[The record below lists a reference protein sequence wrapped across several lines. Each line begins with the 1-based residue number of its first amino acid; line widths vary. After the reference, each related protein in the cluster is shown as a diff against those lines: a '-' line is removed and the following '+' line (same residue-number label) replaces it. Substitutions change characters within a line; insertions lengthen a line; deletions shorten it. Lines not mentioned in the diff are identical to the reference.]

1 MKLKRILAAA
11 LAGMI
16 AFSSVCAYAE
26 DIAENTDTTA
36 PSEGEADNIAVQQ
49 QVKSNFTMPKNQ
61 RATIITPTVD
71 YLKSENADEETVRAE
86 LDSLFA
92 GLSEMGLNSVY
103 INTVYEEKAYYSTDM
118 NNVNAADYSAIALEK
133 AYEHNLRPY
142 MVFDLNYA
150 LEHRDG
156 GDVLDGLISAVH
168 RFALKYRCEG
178 IVIDNY
184 YSSKNS
190 DSYAEY
196 MRKGSGVGYENYL
209 YDTNELYFKAV
220 SDVIHLTD
228 NTVPVG
234 LLVNDMWANSSSN
247 EEGSATSDPVQAL
260 YDGFSDT
267 RRYVQRGY
275 ADFCL
280 VKAYGSITSSVLP
293 FEEVTGWWDELAD
306 AFGIAM
312 YIIHFNER
320 QGEGMEGWGSVDQ
333 ILQQL
338 SVSKKLPSFGGSV
351 FHSCTDLL
359 EDTSLK
365 ENIIKFYGDA
375 INEESLFEELKMQ
388 SPTQLS
394 YDTYEPY
401 ETFMGTFDENFD
413 VYFNGEKVTLNSA
426 GNFYFEEPL
435 DIGMNTFTI
444 DHKDKTYV
452 YSIRRKVI
460 TLDSLDESIVE
471 GKSLSVNG
479 GTKIEISCN
488 AYKGSDVT
496 ATLNGKTISLTESEG
511 SQDSDINS
519 SYTRFTG
526 TYTVPEGII
535 SQEQDLGTIFVQAVY
550 SGYSNALYGASV
562 KVLAL
567 PEPPKV
573 DINVDMGDQSSAGS
587 GEVVGTIDPIRTE
600 DETVQYVKVINDYT
614 VVYNGSTAGSMPTPD
629 YAQLP
634 AGTLDYL
641 LASSGDYYITE
652 SNKRFRKSDTTSFTD
667 TALGENPLT
676 VNSIGSRN
684 GSSYIKFGL
693 RWKISYNIDFV
704 GNNYF
709 SGGDG
714 GFNLYDFTATQVHI
728 TFDNVTSV
736 TKLPSFENNYVF
748 SGGKWEV
755 VTIDGIPKFRL
766 VLDLRQKGVYAG
778 CGASYNGSG
787 ELELSFGITTNKIS
801 DMTIVIDPGHG
812 YCTSATNFDPGAVGY
827 ITEYESN
834 SGIARELES
843 QLKALGANVIR
854 IKTDEDFVLTRE
866 RPAYGRAYGCDMYI
880 SIHGNKIPGN
890 PSVRGTEVYYFTPY
904 SQPLAAAI
912 SSQIAN
918 YFTTNV
924 YSDGADKNRGAKWSY
939 YKMTLEQDFPSVMI
953 EVGFVTNEEDALS
966 MANPS
971 HQKNIAAR
979 IVNGIQSYI
988 GRSDISYSSN
998 GADVADISTQ
1008 PFVDFVTEAKTT
1020 ELDTDPENTE
1030 TADIFDPGEP
1040 DVSDTGD
1047 GTGEQEPGISAADD
1061 ETGETEPDVSDTD
1074 YESDTGI
1081 GNESGEDTSDGG
1093 AETTDDAGGGIV
1105 IMDPFN

>member
-1 MKLKRILAAA
+1 MKLKKFLSAL
-11 LAGMI
+11 LAGIMI
-16 AFSSVCAYAE
+16 LSSVGVYAE
-26 DIAENTDTTA
+26 ESPESSETAAPAEVE
-36 PSEGEADNIAVQQ
+36 SDNIAAPQ

-61 RATIITPTVD
+61 RATFITPTVD
-71 YLKSENADEETVRAE
+71 YLNGNTADEEAMKNE
-86 LDSLFA
+86 LDALFGSLT
-92 GLSEMGLNSVY
+92 EMGINSVY
-103 INTVYEEKAYYSTDM
+103 INTVYDGKAYYSTDM
-118 NNVNAADYSAIALEK
+118 NNVDTADYSAIVLQK
-133 AYEHNLRPY
+133 AYEHNLRAY
-142 MVFDLNYA
+142 MVLDLGYVLKNCGS
-150 LEHRDG
+150 ET
-156 GDVLDGLISAVH
+156 DVLNGLISETH
-168 RFALKYRCEG
+168 RFALKYRCDG

-184 YSSKNS
+184 YSEKNS
-190 DSYAEY
+190 ESYVEY
-196 MRKGSGVGYENYL
+196 MLKGSGVGYDNYL
-209 YDTNELYFKAV
+209 YDTNELYFRTA
-220 SDVIHLTD
+220 SDVIHITN

-234 LLVNDMWANSSSN
+234 MLVNDMWANSSSN
-247 EEGSATSDPVQAL
+247 EDGSNTSDPVQAL
-260 YDGFSDT
+260 YDGFADT

-280 VKAYGSITSSVLP
+280 VKAFGATSSSVLP
-293 FEEVTGWWDELAD
+293 FDEVTGWWDELAD
-306 AFGIAM
+306 SYGITM
-312 YIIHFNER
+312 YVVHFNER
-320 QGEGMEGWGSVDQ
+320 QSEGRENWGVDQ
-333 ILQQL
+333 ILRQL
-338 SVSKKLPSFGGSV
+338 SAAKKLSSFGGSV
-351 FHSCTDLL
+351 FHSCYDLL
-359 EDTSLK
+359 DDESLK

-375 INEESLFEELKMQ
+375 INEEALSRELKMQ
-388 SPTQLS
+388 SPSLLS
-394 YDTYEPY
+394 FDTYEPY

-435 DIGMNTFTI
+435 EIGMNTFTI

-452 YSIRRKVI
+452 YSINRKII
-460 TLDSLDESIVE
+460 TLDSLDESIE
-471 GKSLSVNG
+471 NGKSLSVNG
-479 GTKIEISCN
+479 GTKIEIACN
-488 AYKGSDVT
+488 AYKGATVT
-496 ATLNGKTISLTESEG
+496 ATLNGKTITLTESEG
-511 SQDSDINS
+511 KQDSDINS
-519 SYTRFTG
+519 FYTRFTG

-535 SQEQDLGTIFVQAVY
+535 SQEQDLGTIFVQASY
-550 SGYSNALYGASV
+550 SGYSNSLYGASV

-567 PEPPKV
+567 PEPPKT

-587 GEVVGTIDPIRTE
+587 GEVVGRIDPIRTE
-600 DETVQYVKVINDYT
+600 DETVQYVKVTKDYT

-629 YAQLP
+629 FAQLP

-641 LASSGDYYITE
+641 LTSSGDYYITE
-652 SNKRFRKSDTTSFTD
+652 SNKRLRKSDTTSFTD
-667 TALGENPLT
+667 TALGDNPLT

-684 GSSYIKFGL
+684 GSSYIRFGL
-693 RWKISYNIDFV
+693 KWKISYNIDFV

-709 SGGDG
+709 AGGDG
-714 GFNLYDFTATQVHI
+714 SFNLYDFTATQVHI

-748 SGGKWEV
+748 SGGKWET

-778 CGASYNGSG
+778 CGASYNSNG
-787 ELELSFGITTNKIS
+787 ELELSFGITTNRIS

-812 YCTSATNFDPGAVGY
+812 YCKAVDVFDPGAVGF

-880 SIHGNKIPGN
+880 SIHGNKIQGN

-904 SQPLAAAI
+904 SQPLASAI
-912 SSQIAN
+912 SSQIAD

-966 MANPS
+966 MANPD

-988 GRSDISYSSN
+988 NRSDLSYSGN
-998 GADVADISTQ
+998 GSTVADVSTQ
-1008 PFVDFVTEAKTT
+1008 PFIEFETEATT
-1020 ELDTDPENTE
+1020 AETVETEE
-1030 TADIFDPGEP
+1030 TADTADISYTDAPEE
-1040 DVSDTGD
+1040 SDTS
-1047 GTGEQEPGISAADD
+1047 E
-1061 ETGETEPDVSDTD
+1061 ETTEPDTDTD
-1074 YESDTGI
+1074 TDTDIDTDDGVLW
-1081 GNESGEDTSDGG
+1081 DTSDGD
-1093 AETTDDAGGGIV
+1093 ATTPDSGGIV